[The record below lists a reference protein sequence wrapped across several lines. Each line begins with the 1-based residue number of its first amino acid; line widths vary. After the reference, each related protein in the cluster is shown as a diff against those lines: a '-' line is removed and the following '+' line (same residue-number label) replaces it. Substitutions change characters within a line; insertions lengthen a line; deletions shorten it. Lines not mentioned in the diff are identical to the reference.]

1 MNKTIKK
8 PIKSLIIDADYPNFH
23 DFYAENKIHVY
34 HAIIEVFKSFLGT
47 KKKNLS
53 LRIDA
58 KIKGVDWNSDFN
70 FNIQY
75 DVIVLMRD
83 IMPFFIEN
91 EMYEVCADIRN
102 IYIQL
107 TSKYV
112 TE

>member
-8 PIKSLIIDADYPNFH
+8 PFKSLIIEANYPDFH
-23 DFYAENKIHVY
+23 EFFNENKIHVY
-34 HAIIEVFKSFLGT
+34 HAIIDLFKSFLST

-53 LRIDA
+53 LRVDA
-58 KIKGVDWNSDFN
+58 KINGIDWNSDFN
-70 FNIQY
+70 FNVQY

-91 EMYEVCADIRN
+91 EMYEVCAEIRN

-107 TSKYV
+107 TSKYG